1 LLHDGRFIQ
10 PHKSFVINM
19 DHIEKVMP
27 HDFMLADG
35 TMIPISRNNTAVKK
49 KYLDFLARSGQ

>member
-1 LLHDGRFIQ
+1 
-10 PHKSFVINM
+10 M

-49 KYLDFLARSGQ
+49 KYQEFLSRSGQ